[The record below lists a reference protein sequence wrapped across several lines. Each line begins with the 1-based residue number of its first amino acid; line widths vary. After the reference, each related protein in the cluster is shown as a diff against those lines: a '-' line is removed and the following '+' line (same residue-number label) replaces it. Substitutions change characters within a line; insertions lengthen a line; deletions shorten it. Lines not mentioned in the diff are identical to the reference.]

1 MIEIEDEQ
9 KQIAV
14 AEKKLWVARH
24 EAGHVVAYHHFGK
37 VFKSVSILPEERG
50 QEERG
55 QEERG
60 QEERGQEERG
70 QEERGQ
76 GRCILLRRDQG
87 ISSLTVTPMMVV
99 ACAGVAAEMLWLPED
114 APARGWM
121 NQRDVLP
128 LWKLYI
134 ALYGEETSFP
144 WAGRCWLEAEALMQ
158 SYHASVGKIAAALL
172 DRGMITGAEAVRLMV
187 Q

>member
-37 VFKSVSILPEERG
+37 VFKSVSILP
-50 QEERG
+50 
-55 QEERG
+55 
-60 QEERGQEERG
+60 EERG